1 MVQQVKVL
9 SAKTKDLN
17 FILGET
23 DWLSLELHKHTVV
36 LVDMYIYLQI
46 HKNE

>member
-36 LVDMYIYLQI
+36 LVDMYISTDTQ
-46 HKNE
+46 K